1 MMDLLA
7 SIGVWFHGE
16 ETKNSPRE
24 KKRKGW
30 TDRKFKEESRI
41 SDIIEYDKLTS
52 EEQSQVNELIY
63 MINENERKNMDEY
76 RLDNNLLTYKEMI
89 NKEKGVPVDS
99 VIKYSK
105 EEISHL
111 TKLLYSIAD
120 YRPNS
125 GHYMQ
130 GVTKEKILENDL
142 KNYLG
147 YFNYEESDD
156 LAIERMEIMH
166 DARVEKGLIPFKD
179 LISKEMIEGLSP
191 ETRALLLRAN
201 KKIEDKAYSLSGSN
215 FN

>member
-1 MMDLLA
+1 MINLFTA
-7 SIGVWFHGE
+7 IGGLFHGE
-16 ETKNSPRE
+16 ATKKSPLE
-24 KKRKGW
+24 EKRKGW

-41 SDIIEYDKLTS
+41 SDIIEYDKLSS
-52 EEQSQVNELIY
+52 EEQSQLNDLIY
-63 MINENERKNMDEY
+63 MINEDERKNMDEY

-111 TKLLYSIAD
+111 TKHLYSIAD

-130 GVTKEKILENDL
+130 GVTKERILENDL

-147 YFNYEESDD
+147 YFIYEEPDD

-166 DARVEKGLIPFKD
+166 DERVEKGLIPFKD
-179 LISKEMIEGLSP
+179 LITKEMIEGLSL

-201 KKIEDKAYSLSGSN
+201 KNIEDKALI
-215 FN
+215 